1 VPAGVALLRLFFQP
15 GEIMKH
21 VVAVLA
27 LACLLIG
34 LAMSASGADQV
45 TTVPV
50 HFKHGA
56 SSASLKGHF
65 AGYDS
70 VQYKLVA
77 QPGQTMTVKVSGSD
91 NASFNVFKP
100 GDEPGEAMAIGTG
113 GVGQDWTGQ
122 LPAAGEYTVQVYQMR
137 ASARRGDKV
146 DFNISLAVR

>member
-1 VPAGVALLRLFFQP
+1 
-15 GEIMKH
+15 MKH

-50 HFKHGA
+50 HFDRGG

-70 VQYKLVA
+70 VHYTLDA
-77 QPGQTMTVKVSGSD
+77 RAGQALTVKLDGNSH
-91 NASFNVFKP
+91 ASFNVFKP
-100 GDEPGEAMAIGTG
+100 GDDPGDAMALANGS
-113 GVGQDWTGQ
+113 VGQGWTGE
-122 LPAAGEYTVQVYQMR
+122 LPTSGEYVVQVYQMR

-146 DFNISLAVR
+146 DFNIGLAVR